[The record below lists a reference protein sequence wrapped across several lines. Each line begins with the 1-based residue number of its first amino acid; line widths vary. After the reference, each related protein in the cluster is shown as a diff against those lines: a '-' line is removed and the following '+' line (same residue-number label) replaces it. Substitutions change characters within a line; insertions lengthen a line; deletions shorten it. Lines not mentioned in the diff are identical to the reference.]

1 MLVFRWQAPLLPTKK
16 QILSSFESEGLKPCE
31 ELLPPKSFIQNH
43 SHPFDE
49 VRVIISGELI
59 IDISGNKLLLRPGDK
74 IVIPSN
80 TKHSKEVDGEKECLC
95 ICAIH
100 LY

>member
-1 MLVFRWQAPLLPTKK
+1 MLVFRWQAPLLPTKT

-31 ELLPPKSFIQNH
+31 ELLPPKSFIKNH

-59 IDISGNKLLLRPGDK
+59 IDISGNRLLLRPGDK

-95 ICAIH
+95 ICASH